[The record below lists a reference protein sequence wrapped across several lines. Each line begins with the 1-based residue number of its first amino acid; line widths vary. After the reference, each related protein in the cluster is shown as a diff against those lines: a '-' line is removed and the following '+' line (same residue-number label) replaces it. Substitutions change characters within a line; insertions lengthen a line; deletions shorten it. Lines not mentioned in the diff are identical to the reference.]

1 MKIIVTCGLI
11 FIFQRIVN
19 AKIEVKLPDDYDK
32 HEIPNGTQKV
42 WFKFKQVQPTFIDFR
57 GQKLKIKY
65 WIINSWQESRFNVS
79 GKEADFPERI
89 ILTHSHDSL
98 WFPKLMIL
106 EKMGQIDFVPDLKI
120 FNPEGNVVWF
130 VYFRQIVDIIC
141 PMSFD
146 DFPFDE
152 HICNFTVISITGLED
167 KLVLKDKT
175 NYSIFSKEFHFEDT
189 TYKIIKRNVGSP
201 GGFSGVGIQFKIRR
215 SLSQIVASH
224 YLPSA
229 LLVGISW
236 LR

>member
-1 MKIIVTCGLI
+1 MKIIVTWGLI

-89 ILTHSHDSL
+89 ILTQSHDSL

-120 FNPEGNVVWF
+120 FKPEGNITCLCT
-130 VYFRQIVDIIC
+130 QI
-141 PMSFD
+141 
-146 DFPFDE
+146 
-152 HICNFTVISITGLED
+152 
-167 KLVLKDKT
+167 
-175 NYSIFSKEFHFEDT
+175 
-189 TYKIIKRNVGSP
+189 
-201 GGFSGVGIQFKIRR
+201 
-215 SLSQIVASH
+215 
-224 YLPSA
+224 
-229 LLVGISW
+229 
-236 LR
+236 